1 MGEIMSE
8 FFLIKLAKKIGDPRL
23 QNILIAVFDMLLFL
37 GVYFLGMNT
46 AHWTNEE
53 IKQYCIN
60 YNMLPK
66 NQTNY
71 NNITWNVTGLN
82 NNVKSLGFNGIA
94 KNIGFHNTV
103 IK

>member
-37 GVYFLGMNT
+37 GIFLLGMY
-46 AHWTNEE
+46 AAYQTNQQVKE
-53 IKQYCIN
+53 YCIN

-66 NQTNY
+66 NETNY
-71 NNITWNVTGLN
+71 NNITWNVT
-82 NNVKSLGFNGIA
+82 NNVYNFSQYSD
-94 KNIGFHNTV
+94 
-103 IK
+103 